1 MFTQLL
7 VQKIVKNFTDENAR
21 SIIYKSLFA
30 ITRLIALGI
39 FRVTVRRFFP
49 SHDIT
54 STVSRIESDQ

>member
-1 MFTQLL
+1 MIIKTK
-7 VQKIVKNFTDENAR
+7 KIYENFTDENAR

-39 FRVTVRRFFP
+39 LRVTVRRFLP